1 MKKLLCKTFALVFLL
16 TSVLT
21 NLTTISSFALP
32 NLYSEGIYL
41 MDATTGKVL
50 YEKNAN
56 VQYMPASTTKV
67 MTAILALENCKLDE
81 QVTIGKNPPLVDG
94 SAIGLAEGEVYTIEE
109 LLLGLLLESGNDC
122 AEAIAE
128 HISGSNEEFAKL
140 MNKKAK
146 ELGATNTN
154 FKNPSGLSE
163 EGHLTTAHDLAL
175 IMAYASQNE
184 DFVRIART
192 PSYFYENHPFSD
204 GSEKWAINKNPLLK
218 EDSNYKYQYAYCGKT
233 GYTIAANHSY
243 TAVAKKDDQTIVG
256 AFLNATDKDGLYTS
270 VGQLFDWGFENFKT
284 LKVISKGDKLDDYS
298 IDDSTSIPLLST
310 EDFYYTFNLSEGEN
324 ITNPNISVEYDNK
337 DLTTTSIKEGDILF
351 DASLLINGNK
361 VSDIELASGI
371 DREYTTEV
379 MIKNTIKKIT
389 SSKYFIL
396 GIITIVIIIILFL
409 ILISVIRNKRRRK
422 KFLARR
428 SYIRNKHNF

>member
-1 MKKLLCKTFALVFLL
+1 M
-16 TSVLT
+16 
-21 NLTTISSFALP
+21 
-32 NLYSEGIYL
+32 
-41 MDATTGKVL
+41 
-50 YEKNAN
+50 
-56 VQYMPASTTKV
+56 
-67 MTAILALENCKLDE
+67 
-81 QVTIGKNPPLVDG
+81 
-94 SAIGLAEGEVYTIEE
+94 EE

-140 MNKKAK
+140 MNKKAI

-154 FKNPSGLSE
+154 FKNPSGLTE

-184 DFVRIART
+184 DLVRIART
-192 PSYFYENHPFSD
+192 PSYFYETHPFSD
-204 GSEKWAINKNPLLK
+204 GSEKWATNKNPLLK
-218 EDSNYKYQYAYCGKT
+218 ENSNYKYQYAYCGKT
-233 GYTIAANHSY
+233 GYTVAANHSY
-243 TAVAKKDDQTIVG
+243 TAVAKKDNQTIVG

-284 LKVISKGDKLDDYS
+284 KKVVSKGDKLDDYS
-298 IDDSTSIPLLST
+298 LDNSTSIPLLST

-361 VSDIELASGI
+361 VSDIKLASGV

-379 MIKNTIKKIT
+379 MVKNTIKKIT

-396 GIITIVIIIILFL
+396 GIIAIVIIIILFL

-428 SYIRNKHNF
+428 SYELEIIYF

>member
-1 MKKLLCKTFALVFLL
+1 MKKLLCKTFALIFLL

-21 NLTTISSFALP
+21 NLTTINSFALP
-32 NLYSEGIYL
+32 NLYSEGVYL

-50 YEKNAN
+50 YEKNSN

-67 MTAILALENCKLDE
+67 MTAIIALENSKLDE
-81 QVTIGKNPPLVDG
+81 QVTIGENPPLTDG
-94 SAIGLAEGEVYTIEE
+94 SALGLAQGEVYTMEE
-109 LLLGLLLESGNDC
+109 LLFGLLLESGNDC

-140 MNKKAK
+140 MNKKAI

-154 FKNPSGLSE
+154 FKNPSGLTE

-175 IMAYASQNE
+175 IMRYASQNT
-184 DFVRIART
+184 DFVRISQT
-192 PSYFYENHPFSD
+192 PSHFYENHPFSD
-204 GSEKWAINKNPLLK
+204 GSEKWATNHNHLLK
-218 EDSNYKYQYAYCGKT
+218 ADSQYKYEYAYCGKT
-233 GYTIAANHSY
+233 GYTTAANHSY

-284 LKVISKGDKLDDYS
+284 EKVISKGDKLDDYS

-351 DASLLINGNK
+351 YASLLINGNK
-361 VSDIELASGI
+361 VSDIKLASGT

-379 MIKNTIKKIT
+379 MVKNTITKIT

-396 GIITIVIIIILFL
+396 GVITIIVIIILFI
-409 ILISVIRNKRRRK
+409 ILISIIRNKRRRK

>member
-1 MKKLLCKTFALVFLL
+1 MKKLLCKTFALVFLF
-16 TSVLT
+16 TSILT
-21 NLTTISSFALP
+21 NLTTISSFAVP

-67 MTAILALENCKLDE
+67 MTAILALENCQLDE
-81 QVTIGKNPPLVDG
+81 QVTIGENPPLVDG
-94 SAIGLAEGEVYTIEE
+94 SAIGLAQGEVYTIEE

-175 IMAYASQNE
+175 IMSYASQNE

-204 GSEKWAINKNPLLK
+204 GSEKWATNHNHLLK
-218 EDSNYKYQYAYCGKT
+218 ADSQYKYQYAYCGKT
-233 GYTIAANHSY
+233 GYTTAANHSY

-284 LKVISKGDKLDDYS
+284 KKVISKGDKLDDYS
-298 IDDSTSIPLLST
+298 LDDSTSIPLLST
-310 EDFYYTFNLSEGEN
+310 EDIYYTFNLSEGEN
-324 ITNPNISVEYDNK
+324 ITNPNISVKYDNK

-361 VSDIELASGI
+361 ASDIKLASGI

-379 MIKNTIKKIT
+379 MVKNTITKIT
-389 SSKYFIL
+389 SSKYFVF
-396 GIITIVIIIILFL
+396 GIIAIVTIIILFI
-409 ILISVIRNKRRRK
+409 ILISIIRHKRRK
-422 KFLARR
+422 KNFLARR

>member
-21 NLTTISSFALP
+21 NLTTINSFALP

-41 MDATTGKVL
+41 MDETTGKVL

-67 MTAILALENCKLDE
+67 MTAIIALENSKLDE
-81 QVTIGKNPPLVDG
+81 QVTIGENPPLADG
-94 SAIGLAEGEVYTIEE
+94 SSLGLAQGEVYTMEE

-128 HISGSNEEFAKL
+128 YISGSNEEFAKL
-140 MNKKAK
+140 MNKKAI

-154 FKNPSGLSE
+154 FKNPSGLTE

-175 IMAYASQNE
+175 IMRYASQNP
-184 DFVRIART
+184 DFVRISQT
-192 PSYFYENHPFSD
+192 PSHFYENHPFSD
-204 GSEKWAINKNPLLK
+204 GSEKWATNHNHLLK
-218 EDSNYKYQYAYCGKT
+218 ADSQYKYEYAYCGKT
-233 GYTIAANHSY
+233 GYTTAANHSY
-243 TAVAKKDDQTIVG
+243 TAVAKKEDQTIIG

-284 LKVISKGDKLDDYS
+284 EKVISKGDKLDDYS

-310 EDFYYTFNLSEGEN
+310 EDFYYTFNLSEGEDIN
-324 ITNPNISVEYDNK
+324 NPNISVEYDNK
-337 DLTTTSIKEGDILF
+337 DLTTISIKEGDILF

-361 VSDIELASGI
+361 VSNIKLASGT
-371 DREYTTEV
+371 DREYTTKIMV
-379 MIKNTIKKIT
+379 KNTITKIT
-389 SSKYFIL
+389 SSKYFTL
-396 GIITIVIIIILFL
+396 GLITIIIVIILFI
-409 ILISVIRNKRRRK
+409 ILISIIRNKKRRK

-428 SYIRNKHNF
+428 SYIRNKHNL

>member
-41 MDATTGKVL
+41 MDTTTGKVL

-67 MTAILALENCKLDE
+67 MTAILALENCQLDE
-81 QVTIGKNPPLVDG
+81 QVTIGENPPLVDG
-94 SAIGLAEGEVYTIEE
+94 SAIGLAQGEVYTIEE

-128 HISGSNEEFAKL
+128 HIAGSNEEFD
-140 MNKKAK
+140 
-146 ELGATNTN
+146 
-154 FKNPSGLSE
+154 PSGLTD

-192 PSYFYENHPFSD
+192 PSHFYETHPFSD

-284 LKVISKGDKLDDYS
+284 KKVVSKGDKLDDYS
-298 IDDSTSIPLLST
+298 LDNSTSIPLLST

-324 ITNPNISVEYDNK
+324 ITNPNISVEYDSK

-361 VSDIELASGI
+361 VSDIKLASGV

-379 MIKNTIKKIT
+379 MVKNTIKKIT

-396 GIITIVIIIILFL
+396 GIIAIVIIIILFL

>member
-1 MKKLLCKTFALVFLL
+1 MKKLLCKTFVLVFLL

-21 NLTTISSFALP
+21 NITTINSFALP

-67 MTAILALENCKLDE
+67 MTAIIALENSKLDE
-81 QVTIGKNPPLVDG
+81 LVTIGENPPLADG
-94 SAIGLAEGEVYTIEE
+94 SSLGLAQGEVYTMEE

-128 HISGSNEEFAKL
+128 HISGSNEEFSKL
-140 MNKKAK
+140 MNKKAI

-154 FKNPSGLSE
+154 FKNPSGLTE
-163 EGHLTTAHDLAL
+163 EGHLTTAYDLAL
-175 IMAYASQNE
+175 IMRYASQNA
-184 DFVRIART
+184 DFVRISQT
-192 PSYFYENHPFSD
+192 QSYFYETHPFSD
-204 GSEKWAINKNPLLK
+204 GSEKWATNHNHLLK
-218 EDSNYKYQYAYCGKT
+218 ADSQYKYQYAYCGKT
-233 GYTIAANHSY
+233 GYTTAANHSY

-270 VGQLFDWGFENFKT
+270 VGQLFDWGFENFRT
-284 LKVISKGDKLDDYS
+284 EKVISKGDKLEDYS

-351 DASLLINGNK
+351 DAYLLINGNK
-361 VSDIELASGI
+361 VSNIKLASGT

-379 MIKNTIKKIT
+379 MVKNTITKIT
-389 SSKYFIL
+389 SNKYFTL
-396 GIITIVIIIILFL
+396 GVITIIVIIILFIIL
-409 ILISVIRNKRRRK
+409 ILMIRNKKRRR

>member
-1 MKKLLCKTFALVFLL
+1 MKKLLCKTFALIFLL

-21 NLTTISSFALP
+21 NLTTINSFALP
-32 NLYSEGIYL
+32 NLYSEGVYL

-50 YEKNAN
+50 YEKNSN

-67 MTAILALENCKLDE
+67 MTAIIALENSKLDE
-81 QVTIGKNPPLVDG
+81 QVTIGENPPLTDG
-94 SAIGLAEGEVYTIEE
+94 SALGLAQGEVYTMEE
-109 LLLGLLLESGNDC
+109 LLFGLLLESGNDC

-140 MNKKAK
+140 MNKKAI

-154 FKNPSGLSE
+154 FKNPSGLTE

-175 IMAYASQNE
+175 IMRYASQNT
-184 DFVRIART
+184 DFVRISQT
-192 PSYFYENHPFSD
+192 PSHFYENHPFSD
-204 GSEKWAINKNPLLK
+204 GSEKWATNHNHLLK
-218 EDSNYKYQYAYCGKT
+218 ADSQYKYEYAYCGKT
-233 GYTIAANHSY
+233 GYTTAANHSY

-284 LKVISKGDKLDDYS
+284 EKVISKGDKLDDYS

-361 VSDIELASGI
+361 VSDIKLASGT

-379 MIKNTIKKIT
+379 MVKNTITKIT

-396 GIITIVIIIILFL
+396 GVITIIVIIILFI
-409 ILISVIRNKRRRK
+409 ILISIIRNKRRRK